1 MQHLKLYDAALK
13 KKSSWKEDVPE
24 KIVKIIENDWKIV
37 EKFAKMEDMTTRV
50 IGMKFPK
57 EGWSKE

>member
-1 MQHLKLYDAALK
+1 LERRCSRKT
-13 KKSSWKEDVPE
+13 E
-24 KIVKIIENDWKIV
+24 KIVKIIESDWKIV
-37 EKFAKMEDMTTRV
+37 EKFAKMEDRTTRV